1 MFVHQ
6 HGRSSVLSSR
16 GGYQVVN
23 REFKFLKAPLNL
35 CKSLHCVDK
44 AKLLYELTQ
53 SEQTSG
59 ICSAVTE
66 LEF

>member
-6 HGRSSVLSSR
+6 HGRSCVLSSR

-23 REFKFLKAPLNL
+23 REFEFLKALLNL
-35 CKSLHCVDK
+35 FKSLHCTDK

-59 ICSAVTE
+59 ICTAVTE
-66 LEF
+66 LEL